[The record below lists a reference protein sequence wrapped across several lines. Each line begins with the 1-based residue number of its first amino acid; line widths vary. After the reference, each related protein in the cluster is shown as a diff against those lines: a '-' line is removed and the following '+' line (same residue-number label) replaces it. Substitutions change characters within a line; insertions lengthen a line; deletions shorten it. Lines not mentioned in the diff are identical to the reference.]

1 LVAAPGAVQIRGRRQ
16 GRSAAAVEAK
26 AMVRESSSAETVVDA
41 AEIAGAAA
49 HPAVEASPDLKSRG
63 PARPVTSRAVV
74 PCTGA
79 PAMPSGGATLE
90 RSGRPRR
97 LLDAAV
103 AGLGALFTAALFLG
117 LSGHG
122 LPHRPARAE
131 APPMAAVPSAP
142 SLYFHGAGGE
152 FLDFAPAGQR
162 RP

>member
-1 LVAAPGAVQIRGRRQ
+1 
-16 GRSAAAVEAK
+16 
-26 AMVRESSSAETVVDA
+26 MVPKPSSAGTVVDA
-41 AEIAGAAA
+41 AKIAGAAG
-49 HPAVEASPDLKSRG
+49 HLAVESGPYPDSRG

-103 AGLGALFTAALFLG
+103 AGLGALSAAVLFLG

-122 LPHRPARAE
+122 LPHGPARAE
-131 APPMAAVPSAP
+131 AAPMAAAASAP
-142 SLYFHGAGGE
+142 GLYFHGTGGE
-152 FLDFAPAGQR
+152 LLDFAPAGQR